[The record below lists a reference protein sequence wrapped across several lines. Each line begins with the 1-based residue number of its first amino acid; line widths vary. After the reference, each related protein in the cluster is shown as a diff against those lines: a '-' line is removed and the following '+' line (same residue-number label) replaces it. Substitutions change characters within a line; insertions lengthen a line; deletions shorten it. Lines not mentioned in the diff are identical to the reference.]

1 MLALRM
7 LDRGSRR
14 VHASVAI
21 WRFESLCP
29 WLLLLGLWR
38 MVGVLLLL
46 LLLLLLEAVGWVLL
60 RGGGAVVGGI
70 VKGEYMYLRES

>member
-38 MVGVLLLL
+38 IVGVLLLL
-46 LLLLLLEAVGWVLL
+46 LLFEAVGWVLL
-60 RGGGAVVGGI
+60 RRGAVVVGGI
-70 VKGEYMYLRES
+70 VIKGEYMYLRES

>member
-29 WLLLLGLWR
+29 WLLLLWR

-46 LLLLLLEAVGWVLL
+46 LLLLFEAVGWVLL
-60 RGGGAVVGGI
+60 RGGGVVVGG
-70 VKGEYMYLRES
+70 VVEGEYMYLRES

>member
-46 LLLLLLEAVGWVLL
+46 LLFEAVGWVLL
-60 RGGGAVVGGI
+60 RGGGAVVGGVV

>member
-29 WLLLLGLWR
+29 WLLLLWR

-46 LLLLLLEAVGWVLL
+46 LLLLLLEAVGWVSL

-70 VKGEYMYLRES
+70 VIKGEYMYLRES

>member
-29 WLLLLGLWR
+29 WLLLLELWR
-38 MVGVLLLL
+38 IVGVLLLL
-46 LLLLLLEAVGWVLL
+46 LLLLEAAEWWILL
-60 RGGGAVVGGI
+60 RRGAVVGGV

>member
-21 WRFESLCP
+21 SRFESLCP
-29 WLLLLGLWR
+29 WLLLLWR

-46 LLLLLLEAVGWVLL
+46 FEAVGWVLL
-60 RGGGAVVGGI
+60 RRGGVVGGGV

>member
-21 WRFESLCP
+21 SRFESLCP

-38 MVGVLLLL
+38 VVGV
-46 LLLLLLEAVGWVLL
+46 LLLEAVGWILL
-60 RGGGAVVGGI
+60 RRGAVVGGV

>member
-21 WRFESLCP
+21 SRFESLCP
-29 WLLLLGLWR
+29 WLLLLWR

-46 LLLLLLEAVGWVLL
+46 LLFEAVGWVLL

-70 VKGEYMYLRES
+70 VIKGEYMYLRES

>member
-21 WRFESLCP
+21 SRFESLCP
-29 WLLLLGLWR
+29 WLLLLWR
-38 MVGVLLLL
+38 MVGVLLLF
-46 LLLLLLEAVGWVLL
+46 EAVGWVLL
-60 RGGGAVVGGI
+60 RRGAVVGGI

>member
-29 WLLLLGLWR
+29 WLLLLWR

-46 LLLLLLEAVGWVLL
+46 LFEAVGWVLL
-60 RGGGAVVGGI
+60 RGGGVVGGI
-70 VKGEYMYLRES
+70 VIKGEYMYLRES